1 MSMSRIKRLCFMAL
15 SNLFYALS
23 YVLFYLD
30 NQITA
35 GGFGGVA
42 TALSYLVPITPGVLT
57 FAMTLPFLIWGAFQR
72 GWLFSVETFI
82 SSIMFSVFEDALL
95 WLPTLTHTPLLAAVF
110 GAVSFSIG
118 TIFMLRADV
127 SAGGTDL
134 VAQLIRHHFP
144 HISHAALQFV
154 FNGICVI
161 FGILAFGSL
170 ESGLYSII
178 AIYVSSA
185 MTNMIVNSKEKAYI
199 GYIITK
205 EPPEKLADAIGKEL
219 CRGVTLQQGLGM
231 YHRKEENIL
240 MVVVKPSEVYRLRTL
255 AGTIDPDA
263 FIVFSL
269 ADGVS
274 GGGFQGP
281 KGHYPTVMKGDCHG

>member
-1 MSMSRIKRLCFMAL
+1 
-15 SNLFYALS
+15 
-23 YVLFYLD
+23 
-30 NQITA
+30 
-35 GGFGGVA
+35 
-42 TALSYLVPITPGVLT
+42 
-57 FAMTLPFLIWGAFQR
+57 
-72 GWLFSVETFI
+72 
-82 SSIMFSVFEDALL
+82 
-95 WLPTLTHTPLLAAVF
+95 
-110 GAVSFSIG
+110 
-118 TIFMLRADV
+118 MLRADV

-144 HISHAALQFV
+144 HISHAVLQFV

-205 EPPEKLADAIGKEL
+205 ESPEKLADAVGKEL
-219 CRGVTLQQGLGM
+219 RRGVTLQQGLGM

-255 AGTIDPDA
+255 AGAIDPDA